1 MTFAPSNTHHN
12 ISVMIVDDDIL
23 EETKYFVIEFSV
35 DEDQERVDISGPGNA
50 TVTIVDNDSE
60 HSVYCS
66 CVF

>member
-1 MTFAPSNTHHN
+1 MTFAPSNAHHN

-23 EETKYFVIEFSV
+23 EETKYFVVEFSV
-35 DEDQERVDISGPGNA
+35 DEDQERVDVSGPGNA